1 MGLKRERIEEGKN
14 LGAKVRL
21 RLVFLE
27 LEVRGLVFKHNLF
40 LPISHKC
47 LFDK

>member
-1 MGLKRERIEEGKN
+1 VKN
-14 LGAKVRL
+14 LGAKVRP
-21 RLVFLE
+21 RLGLLE
-27 LEVRGLVFKHNLF
+27 LEVRGLMFKRNLF

>member
-1 MGLKRERIEEGKN
+1 
-14 LGAKVRL
+14 
-21 RLVFLE
+21 LE
-27 LEVRGLVFKHNLF
+27 LEVRGIVFKHNLF